1 MVVLMILFFRLG
13 VVLLK
18 LDNKGMTLIE
28 SLFAFLIYI
37 NIICLLISII
47 SLSIKSDSRF
57 NQYINKIDRM
67 EVLSLNI
74 EDYAQIIEMV
84 LH

>member
-13 VVLLK
+13 MVLLK

-47 SLSIKSDSRF
+47 SLSIKSDNRF